1 MLTFSTRYA
10 KGQLQVWNGQKFAS
24 IKQLKNALRNFR
36 CVGPLVSATV
46 VRKKQLKET
55 PAFENATAI
64 EILDF
69 VVQSS
74 KRKVSN

>member
-1 MLTFSTRYA
+1 M
-10 KGQLQVWNGQKFAS
+10 
-24 IKQLKNALRNFR
+24 
-36 CVGPLVSATV
+36 LVSATV

>member
-1 MLTFSTRYA
+1 M
-10 KGQLQVWNGQKFAS
+10 
-24 IKQLKNALRNFR
+24 
-36 CVGPLVSATV
+36 LVSATV

-69 VVQSS
+69 VVQRS
-74 KRKVSN
+74 